1 MFGQVLRVKG
11 YYDITGLTSMILNDE
26 YFGIFLYSFLRIKE
40 YYDVMIAKKWFWS
53 CLWSVNLRL
62 GTSYLVHRTKNFLLK
77 PKWAPN
83 FEISKNLGKFGLK
96 CGTIDILCHN
106 FNLKMNFIR
115 VWPWKKSSIVSHFV
129 SHAQI
134 VSHNC

>member
-1 MFGQVLRVKG
+1 M
-11 YYDITGLTSMILNDE
+11 
-26 YFGIFLYSFLRIKE
+26 RIKE

-83 FEISKNLGKFGLK
+83 FEIFKNLGKFDLK

-106 FNLKMNFIR
+106 FCEKLNFIGSGTDEKSRSKHCKFWENVESILYRGVWNGHLSDTQLWVFWYLFYKNFDGQR
-115 VWPWKKSSIVSHFV
+115 VLWR
-129 SHAQI
+129 
-134 VSHNC
+134 NCT